1 MTIFWIRFV
10 TNEEDMI
17 LNYLRIGV
25 RNLFRNK
32 LYSAINIGGLA
43 VGLAVC
49 MTILLYVVHEHS
61 YDRFHH
67 DVQRIFV
74 MGGTEQF
81 GGQQMNV
88 VYMNHVDA
96 PMMRQANPQVESY
109 MRIFGAYNTVD
120 LALPSD
126 PAVHYKERRNF
137 LFADSN
143 FFRFLSF
150 HLLRGDASRV
160 LSEPNNL
167 VLSESAAKKY
177 FGKQDPIGQSLIYDS
192 HLLLKVTGICA
203 DAPSNSTIS
212 FSFVAPFSLIAR
224 TEDSSQLTMNWFGTG
239 NFLTLLKLRDTG
251 AASNVTAT
259 ATRLAAMDKSGMSSG
274 LVFKLSPLTDNH
286 LSASPVGGGGSTRY
300 LSLFT
305 LVAGLILLLALINY
319 MGLATARAVTRA
331 REVGVRKAIGAD
343 RKSIAAQF
351 YTESALSAVLAFLV
365 GALLFLTLRHLFF
378 EMIGLQIDP
387 SFLKTPPV
395 LFSFL
400 GLLLLTILVAGSY
413 PSLVLSAY
421 NPVVVL
427 YGRLSHQ
434 RSGSIVRKGF
444 TVLQFSISIA
454 LVICTLFIGRQLK
467 YMQQADTGV
476 DRNNV
481 VMVTCEKT
489 LKQYQAFKQE
499 VAAMPSVQATA
510 TANYGFYKGV
520 PFGSIKTKTPGHEI
534 SMGFMIVDTGFIPL
548 MGLQWKEKPAS
559 MAAVMDGRHPILNEV
574 AVAEIGFSGKATGQ
588 IVQDNYLA
596 GGVLKDFNYVSLA
609 EEIKPIALYIGLD
622 TAAFGLQRNVLFVR
636 FRPHSD
642 IAAMLRKIGRSYGSF
657 DKTTG
662 FSYEFLDDAY
672 DSQYKEEDRLADLM
686 GVFTTI
692 TVIIACL
699 GLFALATFSAQQRIK
714 EIGIRKVLGASVEG
728 IATSLSTD
736 FVKPVG
742 LSLLLAVPVSAWVM
756 HSWLNKYAYRIP
768 LSWRVFTEASGLM
781 AVLAIATVFF
791 LSVKAARANP
801 ADSLRAE

>member
-1 MTIFWIRFV
+1 MV
-10 TNEEDMI
+10 

-25 RNLFRNK
+25 RTLFRNK

-61 YDRFHH
+61 YDRFHR
-67 DVQRIFV
+67 DVERIFV
-74 MGGTEQF
+74 MGGTEKF
-81 GGQQMNV
+81 GGQEMNV
-88 VYMNHVDA
+88 AAMNHVDA
-96 PMMRQANPQVESY
+96 PMMQQANPQVESY
-109 MRIFGAYNTVD
+109 TRIYGLYNTVD
-120 LALPSD
+120 LSLPSD
-126 PAVHYKERRNF
+126 PAAHYREKRDF
-137 LFADSN
+137 LFVDSN
-143 FFRFLSF
+143 FFRFFSF
-150 HLLRGDASRV
+150 HLIRGDASKV

-177 FGKQDPIGQSLIYDS
+177 FGKHDPIGQSLLYDS

-212 FSFVAPFSLIAR
+212 FSFVAPFSLIAQ
-224 TEDSSQLTMNWFGTG
+224 TEDSFQVTMNWFGVG

-251 AASNVTAT
+251 AVKSVIAT
-259 ATRLAAMDKSGMSSG
+259 ATMLAAMDKSGMSSG
-274 LVFKLSPLTDNH
+274 LVFKLSPLTENH
-286 LSASPVGGGGSTRY
+286 LSANPAGGGGSTRY

-319 MGLATARAVTRA
+319 MSLSTARAVTRA

-351 YTESALSAVLAFLV
+351 YTESALSAVLAFFV

-378 EMIGLQIDP
+378 EMIGLHIDP
-387 SFLKTPPV
+387 SFLKRPGM

-400 GLLLLTILVAGSY
+400 GLLFLTILVAGSY
-413 PSLVLSAY
+413 PALVLSAY
-421 NPVVVL
+421 NPGIVL
-427 YGRLSHQ
+427 YGRLSNR
-434 RSGSIVRKGF
+434 RSGAIVRKGF

-454 LVICTLFIGRQLK
+454 LVICTLFIGRQLR
-467 YMQQADTGV
+467 YMRQADTGV

-499 VAAMPSVQATA
+499 VAAMPSVQETA
-510 TANYGFYKGV
+510 TANYWFYKGLV
-520 PFGSIKTKTPGHEI
+520 TGSVRTKTPRHEI
-534 SMGFMIVDTGFIPL
+534 SMGYMIVDTGFIPL
-548 MGLQWKEKPAS
+548 MRLHWKEKPAS

-574 AVAEIGFSGKATGQ
+574 AVAEIGLPGRATGQ
-588 IVQDNYLA
+588 ILQDNYHV

-609 EEIKPIALYIGLD
+609 EEIKPMELYIGLD
-622 TAAFGLQRNVLFVR
+622 TPAFGLQRNVLFVR
-636 FRPHSD
+636 FRSHSD
-642 IAAMLRKIGRSYGSF
+642 IAAMLRKIGQLYGSF

-672 DSQYKEEDRLADLM
+672 DSQYKEENRLADLM

-714 EIGIRKVLGASVEG
+714 EIGIRKVLGASVDG
-728 IATSLSTD
+728 VATNLSID
-736 FVKPVG
+736 FLRPVG

-781 AVLAIATVFF
+781 AVLALATVFF

-801 ADSLRAE
+801 ANSLRSE